1 MNNKHAIKCIF
12 LIHNLINGI
21 KQKGFASR
29 ATYIY
34 WRDMD
39 STIRYSKKFK

>member
-1 MNNKHAIKCIF
+1 MSNQHAIKSIF
-12 LIHNLINGI
+12 LIHNLRWGYT
-21 KQKGFASR
+21 QRGMASR
-29 ATYIY
+29 TTRIY